1 MKKLKAR
8 TLRTIVTFTVLALV
22 AVGYFTAWGVGNLSG
37 FGWDAFSVLCPLGY
51 LESLV
56 AGKTFVPRAF
66 LSFVLVVVLMVL
78 FGRVFCAWICPMPTL
93 QRLIP
98 GVRGRGRKHS
108 KGDSRGVSKSS
119 CQKSA
124 ECAVGLVSKEKLK
137 DGFSKYGAQ
146 VSKNSERQA
155 ELGRLCVPKAHITAI
170 FGTADGEIGKN
181 EQERPLSLAGNSSS
195 NMFAGKADKANPPKA
210 PAKPRRVRFDSRFGV
225 LLGALASAAIFGFPV
240 FCLICPVGLTFATV
254 LLVMRLFAF
263 GDVTWAVV
271 VVPLVLLAEVVL
283 LRKWCGKFCPLG
295 ALISL
300 LSGANR
306 TLRPHVNN
314 ENCLFSSKGTH
325 CFACSKACPE
335 HLDVRRP
342 ELSEGAFANCT
353 KCRECADACPAHAI
367 TFPVLPKPEQL
378 VTVRVDEGVEG
389 AASCEGAKDNGSRE
403 NPAG

>member
-1 MKKLKAR
+1 MKKMKAR
-8 TLRTIVTFTVLALV
+8 TLRTIVTFAVLVLV
-22 AVGYFTAWGVGNLSG
+22 AIGYFTAWGIGNLSG
-37 FGWDAFSVLCPLGY
+37 FGWDACSVLCPLGY

-66 LSFVLVVVLMVL
+66 ISFVVILVLIVV

-98 GVRGRGRKHS
+98 GVRGRKRKA
-108 KGDSRGVSKSS
+108 DAQVAQGVSA
-119 CQKSA
+119 CEA
-124 ECAVGLVSKEKLK
+124 
-137 DGFSKYGAQ
+137 
-146 VSKNSERQA
+146 
-155 ELGRLCVPKAHITAI
+155 
-170 FGTADGEIGKN
+170 TADK
-181 EQERPLSLAGNSSS
+181 P
-195 NMFAGKADKANPPKA
+195 AGKV
-210 PAKPRRVRFDSRFGV
+210 RRVRFDSRFGV

-271 VVPLVLLAEVVL
+271 VVPLVLLIEVVF

-300 LSGANR
+300 VSGANR
-306 TLRPHVNN
+306 TLRPHVDDAA
-314 ENCLFSSKGTH
+314 CLFTSKGMR

-342 ELSEGAFANCT
+342 QLSEEALGNCT
-353 KCRECADACPAHAI
+353 KCRECADACPAKAI
-367 TFPVLPKPEQL
+367 SFPVLPKADGSHDAPAP
-378 VTVRVDEGVEG
+378 VDGGVEQGG
-389 AASCEGAKDNGSRE
+389 AEKE
-403 NPAG
+403 

>member
-1 MKKLKAR
+1 MKKPRAR
-8 TLRTIVTFTVLALV
+8 TLRTIVTFAVLALV
-22 AVGYFTAWGVGNLSG
+22 AVGYFTAWGIGNLSG
-37 FGWDAFSVLCPLGY
+37 FGWDAFSVLCPVGY

-66 LSFVLVVVLMVL
+66 LSFVLVIALIVLL
-78 FGRVFCAWICPMPTL
+78 GRVFCAWICPMPTL

-98 GVRGRGRKHS
+98 GVKRRKGGRSEQVSLDANSEKAMQDGES
-108 KGDSRGVSKSS
+108 K
-119 CQKSA
+119 
-124 ECAVGLVSKEKLK
+124 LVS
-137 DGFSKYGAQ
+137 A
-146 VSKNSERQA
+146 
-155 ELGRLCVPKAHITAI
+155 
-170 FGTADGEIGKN
+170 AD
-181 EQERPLSLAGNSSS
+181 A
-195 NMFAGKADKANPPKA
+195 A
-210 PAKPRRVRFDSRFGV
+210 AKKPHRVKFDSRFGV

-271 VVPLVLLAEVVL
+271 VVPLVLLAEVVF

-300 LSGANR
+300 VSGANR

-314 ENCLFSSKGTH
+314 ATCLFSSKGTH

-335 HLDVRRP
+335 HIDVRRP
-342 ELSEGAFANCT
+342 ELSEGALSMCT

-367 TFPVLPKPEQL
+367 TFPVLPKAETPVVQGKPANG
-378 VTVRVDEGVEG
+378 EG
-389 AASCEGAKDNGSRE
+389 SDD
-403 NPAG
+403 

>member
-1 MKKLKAR
+1 MKKMKAR
-8 TLRTIVTFTVLALV
+8 TLRTIVTFAVLVLV
-22 AVGYFTAWGVGNLSG
+22 AIGYFTAWGIGNLSG

-66 LSFVLVVVLMVL
+66 ISFVVILVLIMV

-98 GVRGRGRKHS
+98 GVRRRK
-108 KGDSRGVSKSS
+108 R
-119 CQKSA
+119 
-124 ECAVGLVSKEKLK
+124 K
-137 DGFSKYGAQ
+137 DAAQ
-146 VSKNSERQA
+146 VSQEVSVCE
-155 ELGRLCVPKAHITAI
+155 P
-170 FGTADGEIGKN
+170 TADK
-181 EQERPLSLAGNSSS
+181 P
-195 NMFAGKADKANPPKA
+195 AGKV
-210 PAKPRRVRFDSRFGV
+210 RRVRFDSRFGV

-271 VVPLVLLAEVVL
+271 VVPLVLLIEVVF

-300 LSGANR
+300 VSGANR
-306 TLRPHVNN
+306 TLRPHVDDAS
-314 ENCLFSSKGTH
+314 CLFTSKGVR

-342 ELSEGAFANCT
+342 QLSEEALGNCT
-353 KCRECADACPAHAI
+353 KCRECADACPAKAI
-367 TFPVLPKPEQL
+367 SFPVLPKADGSHGAPAP
-378 VTVRVDEGVEG
+378 VDGGVEQSG
-389 AASCEGAKDNGSRE
+389 AEKE
-403 NPAG
+403 

>member
-1 MKKLKAR
+1 MKKMKAR
-8 TLRTIVTFTVLALV
+8 TLRTIVTFAVLVLV
-22 AVGYFTAWGVGNLSG
+22 AIGYFTAWGIGNLSG

-66 LSFVLVVVLMVL
+66 ISFVVILVLIVV

-98 GVRGRGRKHS
+98 GVRRRKR
-108 KGDSRGVSKSS
+108 KVDVQVVQGA
-119 CQKSA
+119 SA
-124 ECAVGLVSKEKLK
+124 CEPTVDK
-137 DGFSKYGAQ
+137 
-146 VSKNSERQA
+146 
-155 ELGRLCVPKAHITAI
+155 P
-170 FGTADGEIGKN
+170 
-181 EQERPLSLAGNSSS
+181 
-195 NMFAGKADKANPPKA
+195 AGKV
-210 PAKPRRVRFDSRFGV
+210 RRVRFDSRFGV

-254 LLVMRLFAF
+254 LLIMRLFAF

-271 VVPLVLLAEVVL
+271 VVPLVLLIEVVF

-300 LSGANR
+300 VSGANR
-306 TLRPHVNN
+306 TLRPHVDDAT
-314 ENCLFSSKGTH
+314 CLFSSKGIG

-342 ELSEGAFANCT
+342 QLSEEALGNCT
-353 KCRECADACPAHAI
+353 KCRECADACPAKAI
-367 TFPVLPKPEQL
+367 SFPVLPKADGSHDAP
-378 VTVRVDEGVEG
+378 VPVDGGVEQSG
-389 AASCEGAKDNGSRE
+389 EE
-403 NPAG
+403 

>member
-1 MKKLKAR
+1 MKKMKAR
-8 TLRTIVTFTVLALV
+8 TLRTIVTFAVLVLV
-22 AVGYFTAWGVGNLSG
+22 AIGYFTAWGIGNLSG

-66 LSFVLVVVLMVL
+66 ISFVVILVLIMV

-98 GVRGRGRKHS
+98 GVRRRK
-108 KGDSRGVSKSS
+108 R
-119 CQKSA
+119 
-124 ECAVGLVSKEKLK
+124 K
-137 DGFSKYGAQ
+137 DAAQ
-146 VSKNSERQA
+146 VSQEVSVCE
-155 ELGRLCVPKAHITAI
+155 P
-170 FGTADGEIGKN
+170 TADK
-181 EQERPLSLAGNSSS
+181 P
-195 NMFAGKADKANPPKA
+195 AGKV
-210 PAKPRRVRFDSRFGV
+210 RRVRFDSRFGV

-271 VVPLVLLAEVVL
+271 VVPLVLLIEVVF

-300 LSGANR
+300 VSGANR
-306 TLRPHVNN
+306 TLRPHVDDAA
-314 ENCLFSSKGTH
+314 CLFTSKGVR

-342 ELSEGAFANCT
+342 QLSEEALGNCT
-353 KCRECADACPAHAI
+353 KCRECADACPAKAI
-367 TFPVLPKPEQL
+367 SFPVLPKADGSHDAP
-378 VTVRVDEGVEG
+378 VPVGGGVEQSG
-389 AASCEGAKDNGSRE
+389 AEKE
-403 NPAG
+403 

>member
-1 MKKLKAR
+1 MKKMKAR
-8 TLRTIVTFTVLALV
+8 TLRTIVTFAVLVLV
-22 AVGYFTAWGVGNLSG
+22 AIGYFTAWGIGNLSG

-66 LSFVLVVVLMVL
+66 ISFVVILVLIMVL
-78 FGRVFCAWICPMPTL
+78 GRVFCAWICPMPTL

-98 GVRGRGRKHS
+98 GVRRRK
-108 KGDSRGVSKSS
+108 R
-119 CQKSA
+119 
-124 ECAVGLVSKEKLK
+124 K
-137 DGFSKYGAQ
+137 DAAQ
-146 VSKNSERQA
+146 VSQEVSVCE
-155 ELGRLCVPKAHITAI
+155 P
-170 FGTADGEIGKN
+170 TADK
-181 EQERPLSLAGNSSS
+181 P
-195 NMFAGKADKANPPKA
+195 AGKV
-210 PAKPRRVRFDSRFGV
+210 RRVRFDSRFGV

-271 VVPLVLLAEVVL
+271 VVPLVLLIEVVF

-300 LSGANR
+300 VSGANR
-306 TLRPHVNN
+306 TLRPHVDDAA
-314 ENCLFSSKGTH
+314 CLFTSKGVR

-342 ELSEGAFANCT
+342 QLSEEALGNCT
-353 KCRECADACPAHAI
+353 KCRECADACPAKAI
-367 TFPVLPKPEQL
+367 SFPVLPKADGSHDAPAP
-378 VTVRVDEGVEG
+378 VDGGVEQSG
-389 AASCEGAKDNGSRE
+389 AEKE
-403 NPAG
+403 

>member
-1 MKKLKAR
+1 MKKMKAR
-8 TLRTIVTFTVLALV
+8 TLRTIVTFAVLVLV
-22 AVGYFTAWGVGNLSG
+22 AIGYFTAWGIGNLSG

-66 LSFVLVVVLMVL
+66 ISFVVILVLIVV

-98 GVRGRGRKHS
+98 GVRGRKRKA
-108 KGDSRGVSKSS
+108 DAQVAQGVSA
-119 CQKSA
+119 CEA
-124 ECAVGLVSKEKLK
+124 
-137 DGFSKYGAQ
+137 
-146 VSKNSERQA
+146 
-155 ELGRLCVPKAHITAI
+155 
-170 FGTADGEIGKN
+170 TADK
-181 EQERPLSLAGNSSS
+181 P
-195 NMFAGKADKANPPKA
+195 AGKV
-210 PAKPRRVRFDSRFGV
+210 RRVRFDSRFGV

-271 VVPLVLLAEVVL
+271 VVPLVLLIEVVF

-300 LSGANR
+300 VSGANR
-306 TLRPHVNN
+306 TLRPHVDDAA
-314 ENCLFSSKGTH
+314 CLFTSKGMR

-342 ELSEGAFANCT
+342 QLSEEALGNCT
-353 KCRECADACPAHAI
+353 KCRECADACPAKAI
-367 TFPVLPKPEQL
+367 SFPVLPKADGSHDARAPVE
-378 VTVRVDEGVEG
+378 TGVEQGG
-389 AASCEGAKDNGSRE
+389 AEQE
-403 NPAG
+403 

>member
-1 MKKLKAR
+1 MKKMKAR
-8 TLRTIVTFTVLALV
+8 TLRTIVTFAVLVLV
-22 AVGYFTAWGVGNLSG
+22 AIGYFTAWGIGNLSG

-66 LSFVLVVVLMVL
+66 ISFVVILVLIMV
-78 FGRVFCAWICPMPTL
+78 FGRVLCAWICPMPTL

-98 GVRGRGRKHS
+98 GVRRRK
-108 KGDSRGVSKSS
+108 R
-119 CQKSA
+119 
-124 ECAVGLVSKEKLK
+124 K
-137 DGFSKYGAQ
+137 DAAQ
-146 VSKNSERQA
+146 VSQEVSVCE
-155 ELGRLCVPKAHITAI
+155 P
-170 FGTADGEIGKN
+170 TADK
-181 EQERPLSLAGNSSS
+181 P
-195 NMFAGKADKANPPKA
+195 AGKV
-210 PAKPRRVRFDSRFGV
+210 RRVRFDSRFGV

-271 VVPLVLLAEVVL
+271 VVPLVLLIEVVF

-300 LSGANR
+300 VSGANR
-306 TLRPHVNN
+306 TLRPHVDDAA
-314 ENCLFSSKGTH
+314 CLFTSKGVR

-342 ELSEGAFANCT
+342 QLSEEALGNCT
-353 KCRECADACPAHAI
+353 KCRECADACPAKAI
-367 TFPVLPKPEQL
+367 SFPVLPKADGSHDAP
-378 VTVRVDEGVEG
+378 VPVGGGVEQSG
-389 AASCEGAKDNGSRE
+389 AEKE
-403 NPAG
+403 

>member
-1 MKKLKAR
+1 MKKMKAR
-8 TLRTIVTFTVLALV
+8 TLRTIVTFAVLVLV
-22 AVGYFTAWGVGNLSG
+22 AIGYFTAWGIGNLSG

-66 LSFVLVVVLMVL
+66 ISFVVILVLIMV

-98 GVRGRGRKHS
+98 GVRRRK
-108 KGDSRGVSKSS
+108 R
-119 CQKSA
+119 
-124 ECAVGLVSKEKLK
+124 K
-137 DGFSKYGAQ
+137 DAAQ
-146 VSKNSERQA
+146 VSQEVSVCE
-155 ELGRLCVPKAHITAI
+155 P
-170 FGTADGEIGKN
+170 TADK
-181 EQERPLSLAGNSSS
+181 P
-195 NMFAGKADKANPPKA
+195 AGKV
-210 PAKPRRVRFDSRFGV
+210 RRVRFDTRFGV

-271 VVPLVLLAEVVL
+271 VVPLVLLIEVVF

-300 LSGANR
+300 VSGANR
-306 TLRPHVNN
+306 TLRPHVDDAA
-314 ENCLFSSKGTH
+314 CLFTSKGVR

-342 ELSEGAFANCT
+342 QLSEEALGNCT
-353 KCRECADACPAHAI
+353 KCRECADACPAKAI
-367 TFPVLPKPEQL
+367 SFPVLPKADGSHDAP
-378 VTVRVDEGVEG
+378 VPVGGGVEQSG
-389 AASCEGAKDNGSRE
+389 AEKE
-403 NPAG
+403 

>member
-1 MKKLKAR
+1 MKKMKAR
-8 TLRTIVTFTVLALV
+8 TLRTIVTFAVLVLV
-22 AVGYFTAWGVGNLSG
+22 AIGYFTAWGIGNLSG

-66 LSFVLVVVLMVL
+66 ISFVVILVLIVV

-98 GVRGRGRKHS
+98 GVRGRKRKA
-108 KGDSRGVSKSS
+108 DAQVAQGVSA
-119 CQKSA
+119 CEA
-124 ECAVGLVSKEKLK
+124 
-137 DGFSKYGAQ
+137 
-146 VSKNSERQA
+146 
-155 ELGRLCVPKAHITAI
+155 
-170 FGTADGEIGKN
+170 TADK
-181 EQERPLSLAGNSSS
+181 P
-195 NMFAGKADKANPPKA
+195 AGKV
-210 PAKPRRVRFDSRFGV
+210 RRVRFDSRFGV

-271 VVPLVLLAEVVL
+271 VVPLVLLIEVVF

-300 LSGANR
+300 VSGANR
-306 TLRPHVNN
+306 TLRPHVDDAA
-314 ENCLFSSKGTH
+314 CLFTSKGMR

-342 ELSEGAFANCT
+342 QLSEEALGNCT
-353 KCRECADACPAHAI
+353 KCRECADACPAKAI
-367 TFPVLPKPEQL
+367 SFPVLSKADGSHDAPAP
-378 VTVRVDEGVEG
+378 VDGGVEQGG
-389 AASCEGAKDNGSRE
+389 AEKE
-403 NPAG
+403 

>member
-1 MKKLKAR
+1 MKKMKAR
-8 TLRTIVTFTVLALV
+8 TLRTIVTFAVLV
-22 AVGYFTAWGVGNLSG
+22 AIGYFTAWGIGNLSG

-66 LSFVLVVVLMVL
+66 ISFVVILVLIMV
-78 FGRVFCAWICPMPTL
+78 FGRVLCAWICPMPTL

-98 GVRGRGRKHS
+98 GVRRRK
-108 KGDSRGVSKSS
+108 R
-119 CQKSA
+119 
-124 ECAVGLVSKEKLK
+124 K
-137 DGFSKYGAQ
+137 DAAQ
-146 VSKNSERQA
+146 VSQEVSVCE
-155 ELGRLCVPKAHITAI
+155 P
-170 FGTADGEIGKN
+170 TADK
-181 EQERPLSLAGNSSS
+181 P
-195 NMFAGKADKANPPKA
+195 AGKV
-210 PAKPRRVRFDSRFGV
+210 RRVRFDSRFGV

-271 VVPLVLLAEVVL
+271 VVPLVLLIEVVF

-300 LSGANR
+300 VSGANR
-306 TLRPHVNN
+306 TLRPHVDDAA
-314 ENCLFSSKGTH
+314 CLFTSKGVR

-342 ELSEGAFANCT
+342 QLSEEALGNCT
-353 KCRECADACPAHAI
+353 KCRECADACPAKAI
-367 TFPVLPKPEQL
+367 SFPVLPKADGSHDAP
-378 VTVRVDEGVEG
+378 VPVGGGVEQSG
-389 AASCEGAKDNGSRE
+389 AEKE
-403 NPAG
+403 

>member
-1 MKKLKAR
+1 MKKMKAR
-8 TLRTIVTFTVLALV
+8 TLRTIVTFAVLVLV
-22 AVGYFTAWGVGNLSG
+22 AIGYFTAWGIGNLSG

-66 LSFVLVVVLMVL
+66 ISFVVILVLIVV

-98 GVRGRGRKHS
+98 GVRGRKRKA
-108 KGDSRGVSKSS
+108 DAQVAQGVSA
-119 CQKSA
+119 CEA
-124 ECAVGLVSKEKLK
+124 
-137 DGFSKYGAQ
+137 
-146 VSKNSERQA
+146 
-155 ELGRLCVPKAHITAI
+155 
-170 FGTADGEIGKN
+170 TADK
-181 EQERPLSLAGNSSS
+181 P
-195 NMFAGKADKANPPKA
+195 AGKV
-210 PAKPRRVRFDSRFGV
+210 RRVRFDSRFGV

-271 VVPLVLLAEVVL
+271 VVPLVLLIEVVF

-300 LSGANR
+300 VSGANR
-306 TLRPHVNN
+306 TLRPHVDDAA
-314 ENCLFSSKGTH
+314 CLFTSKGMR

-342 ELSEGAFANCT
+342 QLSEEALGNCT
-353 KCRECADACPAHAI
+353 KCRECADACPAKAI
-367 TFPVLPKPEQL
+367 SFPVLPKADGSHDAP
-378 VTVRVDEGVEG
+378 VPVGGGVEQSG
-389 AASCEGAKDNGSRE
+389 AEKE
-403 NPAG
+403 

>member
-1 MKKLKAR
+1 MKKMKAR
-8 TLRTIVTFTVLALV
+8 TLRTIVTFAVLVLV
-22 AVGYFTAWGVGNLSG
+22 AIGYFTAWGIGNLSG

-66 LSFVLVVVLMVL
+66 ISFVVILVLIVV

-98 GVRGRGRKHS
+98 GVRGRKRKA
-108 KGDSRGVSKSS
+108 DAQVAQGVSA
-119 CQKSA
+119 CEA
-124 ECAVGLVSKEKLK
+124 
-137 DGFSKYGAQ
+137 
-146 VSKNSERQA
+146 
-155 ELGRLCVPKAHITAI
+155 
-170 FGTADGEIGKN
+170 TADK
-181 EQERPLSLAGNSSS
+181 P
-195 NMFAGKADKANPPKA
+195 AGKV
-210 PAKPRRVRFDSRFGV
+210 RRVRFDSRFGV

-271 VVPLVLLAEVVL
+271 AVPLVLLVEVVF

-300 LSGANR
+300 VSGANR

-314 ENCLFSSKGTH
+314 ATCLFSSKGTK

-335 HLDVRRP
+335 HIDVRRP
-342 ELSEGAFANCT
+342 EFSEAAAANCT

-367 TFPVLPKPEQL
+367 TFPVLAKG
-378 VTVRVDEGVEG
+378 DEVNED
-389 AASCEGAKDNGSRE
+389 KDK
-403 NPAG
+403 

>member
-1 MKKLKAR
+1 MKKMKAR
-8 TLRTIVTFTVLALV
+8 TLRTIVTFAVLVLV
-22 AVGYFTAWGVGNLSG
+22 AIGYFTAWGIGNLSG

-66 LSFVLVVVLMVL
+66 ISFVVILVLIVV

-98 GVRGRGRKHS
+98 GVRRRK
-108 KGDSRGVSKSS
+108 R
-119 CQKSA
+119 
-124 ECAVGLVSKEKLK
+124 K
-137 DGFSKYGAQ
+137 DAAQ
-146 VSKNSERQA
+146 VS
-155 ELGRLCVPKAHITAI
+155 
-170 FGTADGEIGKN
+170 
-181 EQERPLSLAGNSSS
+181 QEVSVCEPTVDKP
-195 NMFAGKADKANPPKA
+195 AGKV
-210 PAKPRRVRFDSRFGV
+210 RRVRFDSRFGV

-271 VVPLVLLAEVVL
+271 VVPLVLLIEVVF

-300 LSGANR
+300 VSGANR
-306 TLRPHVNN
+306 TLRPHVDDAA
-314 ENCLFSSKGTH
+314 CLFTSKGVR

-342 ELSEGAFANCT
+342 QLSEEALGNCT
-353 KCRECADACPAHAI
+353 KCRECADACPAKAI
-367 TFPVLPKPEQL
+367 SFPVLPKADGSHDAP
-378 VTVRVDEGVEG
+378 VPVGGGVEQSG
-389 AASCEGAKDNGSRE
+389 AEKE
-403 NPAG
+403 

>member
-1 MKKLKAR
+1 MKKMNAR
-8 TLRTIVTFTVLALV
+8 TLRTIVTFAVLVLV
-22 AVGYFTAWGVGNLSG
+22 AIGYFTAWGIGNLSG

-66 LSFVLVVVLMVL
+66 ISFVVILVLIMV
-78 FGRVFCAWICPMPTL
+78 FGRVLCAWICPMPTL

-98 GVRGRGRKHS
+98 GVRRRK
-108 KGDSRGVSKSS
+108 R
-119 CQKSA
+119 
-124 ECAVGLVSKEKLK
+124 K
-137 DGFSKYGAQ
+137 DAAQ
-146 VSKNSERQA
+146 VSQEVSVCE
-155 ELGRLCVPKAHITAI
+155 P
-170 FGTADGEIGKN
+170 TADK
-181 EQERPLSLAGNSSS
+181 P
-195 NMFAGKADKANPPKA
+195 AGKV
-210 PAKPRRVRFDSRFGV
+210 RRVRFDSRFGV

-271 VVPLVLLAEVVL
+271 VVPLVLLIEVVF

-300 LSGANR
+300 VSGANR
-306 TLRPHVNN
+306 TLRPHVDDAA
-314 ENCLFSSKGTH
+314 CLFTSKGVR

-342 ELSEGAFANCT
+342 QLSEEALGNCT
-353 KCRECADACPAHAI
+353 KCRECADACPAKAI
-367 TFPVLPKPEQL
+367 SFPVLPKADGSHDAP
-378 VTVRVDEGVEG
+378 VPVGGGVEQSG
-389 AASCEGAKDNGSRE
+389 AEKE
-403 NPAG
+403 

>member
-1 MKKLKAR
+1 MKKMKAR
-8 TLRTIVTFTVLALV
+8 TLRTIVTFAVLVLV
-22 AVGYFTAWGVGNLSG
+22 AIGYFTAWGIGNLSG

-66 LSFVLVVVLMVL
+66 ISFVVILVLIVV

-98 GVRGRGRKHS
+98 GVRRRK
-108 KGDSRGVSKSS
+108 R
-119 CQKSA
+119 
-124 ECAVGLVSKEKLK
+124 K
-137 DGFSKYGAQ
+137 DAAQ
-146 VSKNSERQA
+146 VSQEVSVCE
-155 ELGRLCVPKAHITAI
+155 P
-170 FGTADGEIGKN
+170 TADK
-181 EQERPLSLAGNSSS
+181 P
-195 NMFAGKADKANPPKA
+195 AGKV
-210 PAKPRRVRFDSRFGV
+210 RRVRFDSRFGV

-271 VVPLVLLAEVVL
+271 VVPLVLLIEVVF

-300 LSGANR
+300 VSGANR
-306 TLRPHVNN
+306 TLRPHVDDAA
-314 ENCLFSSKGTH
+314 CLFTSKGVR

-342 ELSEGAFANCT
+342 QLSEEALGNCT
-353 KCRECADACPAHAI
+353 KCRECADACPAKAI
-367 TFPVLPKPEQL
+367 SFPVLPKADGSHDAP
-378 VTVRVDEGVEG
+378 VPVGGGVEQSG
-389 AASCEGAKDNGSRE
+389 AEKE
-403 NPAG
+403 

>member
-1 MKKLKAR
+1 MKKMKAR
-8 TLRTIVTFTVLALV
+8 TLRTIVTFAVLVLV
-22 AVGYFTAWGVGNLSG
+22 AIGYFTAWGIGNLSG

-56 AGKTFVPRAF
+56 AGTTFVPRAF
-66 LSFVLVVVLMVL
+66 ISFVVILVLIVV

-98 GVRGRGRKHS
+98 GVRGRKRKA
-108 KGDSRGVSKSS
+108 DAQVAQGVSA
-119 CQKSA
+119 CEA
-124 ECAVGLVSKEKLK
+124 
-137 DGFSKYGAQ
+137 
-146 VSKNSERQA
+146 
-155 ELGRLCVPKAHITAI
+155 
-170 FGTADGEIGKN
+170 TADK
-181 EQERPLSLAGNSSS
+181 P
-195 NMFAGKADKANPPKA
+195 AGKV
-210 PAKPRRVRFDSRFGV
+210 RRVRFDSRFGV

-271 VVPLVLLAEVVL
+271 VVPLVLLIEVVF

-300 LSGANR
+300 VSGANR
-306 TLRPHVNN
+306 TLRPHVDDAA
-314 ENCLFSSKGTH
+314 CLFTSKGMR

-342 ELSEGAFANCT
+342 QLSEEALGNCT
-353 KCRECADACPAHAI
+353 KCRECADACPAKAI
-367 TFPVLPKPEQL
+367 SFPVLPKADGSHDAPAP
-378 VTVRVDEGVEG
+378 VDGGVEQGG
-389 AASCEGAKDNGSRE
+389 AEKE
-403 NPAG
+403 

>member
-1 MKKLKAR
+1 MKKMKAR
-8 TLRTIVTFTVLALV
+8 TLRTIVTFAVLVLV
-22 AVGYFTAWGVGNLSG
+22 AIGYFTAWGIGNLSG

-66 LSFVLVVVLMVL
+66 ISFVVILVLIVV

-98 GVRGRGRKHS
+98 GVRGRKRKA
-108 KGDSRGVSKSS
+108 DAQVAQGVSA
-119 CQKSA
+119 CEA
-124 ECAVGLVSKEKLK
+124 
-137 DGFSKYGAQ
+137 
-146 VSKNSERQA
+146 
-155 ELGRLCVPKAHITAI
+155 
-170 FGTADGEIGKN
+170 TADK
-181 EQERPLSLAGNSSS
+181 P
-195 NMFAGKADKANPPKA
+195 AGKV
-210 PAKPRRVRFDSRFGV
+210 RRVRFDSRFGV

-271 VVPLVLLAEVVL
+271 VVPLVLLIEVVF

-300 LSGANR
+300 VSGANR
-306 TLRPHVNN
+306 TLRPHVDDAA
-314 ENCLFSSKGTH
+314 CLFTSKGMR

-342 ELSEGAFANCT
+342 QLSEEALDNCT
-353 KCRECADACPAHAI
+353 KCRECADACPAKAI
-367 TFPVLPKPEQL
+367 SFPVLPKADGSHDAPAP
-378 VTVRVDEGVEG
+378 VDGGVEQGG
-389 AASCEGAKDNGSRE
+389 AEKE
-403 NPAG
+403 

>member
-1 MKKLKAR
+1 MKKMKAR
-8 TLRTIVTFTVLALV
+8 TLRTIVTFAVLVLV
-22 AVGYFTAWGVGNLSG
+22 AIGYFTAWGIGNLSG
-37 FGWDAFSVLCPLGY
+37 FGWDTFSVLCPLGY

-66 LSFVLVVVLMVL
+66 ISFVVILVLIVV

-98 GVRGRGRKHS
+98 GVRGRKRKA
-108 KGDSRGVSKSS
+108 DAQVAQGVSA
-119 CQKSA
+119 CEA
-124 ECAVGLVSKEKLK
+124 
-137 DGFSKYGAQ
+137 
-146 VSKNSERQA
+146 
-155 ELGRLCVPKAHITAI
+155 
-170 FGTADGEIGKN
+170 TADK
-181 EQERPLSLAGNSSS
+181 P
-195 NMFAGKADKANPPKA
+195 AGKV
-210 PAKPRRVRFDSRFGV
+210 RRVRFDSRFGV

-271 VVPLVLLAEVVL
+271 VVPLVLLIEVVF

-300 LSGANR
+300 VSGANR
-306 TLRPHVNN
+306 TLRPHVDDAA
-314 ENCLFSSKGTH
+314 CLFTSKGMR

-342 ELSEGAFANCT
+342 QLSEEALGNCT
-353 KCRECADACPAHAI
+353 KCRECADACPAKAI
-367 TFPVLPKPEQL
+367 SFPVLPKADGSHDAPAP
-378 VTVRVDEGVEG
+378 VDGGVEQGG
-389 AASCEGAKDNGSRE
+389 AEKE
-403 NPAG
+403 

>member
-1 MKKLKAR
+1 MKKMKAR
-8 TLRTIVTFTVLALV
+8 TLRTIVTFAVLVLV
-22 AVGYFTAWGVGNLSG
+22 AIGYFTAWGIGNLSG

-66 LSFVLVVVLMVL
+66 ISFVVILVLIVV

-98 GVRGRGRKHS
+98 GVRGRKRKAAAQVAQ
-108 KGDSRGVSKSS
+108 GVSA
-119 CQKSA
+119 CEA
-124 ECAVGLVSKEKLK
+124 
-137 DGFSKYGAQ
+137 
-146 VSKNSERQA
+146 
-155 ELGRLCVPKAHITAI
+155 
-170 FGTADGEIGKN
+170 TADK
-181 EQERPLSLAGNSSS
+181 P
-195 NMFAGKADKANPPKA
+195 AGKV
-210 PAKPRRVRFDSRFGV
+210 RRVRFDSRFGV

-271 VVPLVLLAEVVL
+271 VVPLVLLIEVVF

-300 LSGANR
+300 VSGANR
-306 TLRPHVNN
+306 TLRPHVDDAA
-314 ENCLFSSKGTH
+314 CLFTSKGMR

-342 ELSEGAFANCT
+342 QLSEEALGNCT
-353 KCRECADACPAHAI
+353 KCRECADACPAKAI
-367 TFPVLPKPEQL
+367 SFPVLPKADGSHDAPAP
-378 VTVRVDEGVEG
+378 VDGGVEQGG
-389 AASCEGAKDNGSRE
+389 AEKE
-403 NPAG
+403 